1 MQIFG
6 ISRAARVQHDEISRA
21 QMATGRI
28 FQLTTWPT
36 SAASRE
42 GCFDPSC
49 FTSNVQ
55 MFVTQKYPSQKI
67 IQNPELNWNHPPLL
81 KSKLEQLQAH
91 LAQAVPSE
99 APQAPA
105 IYTAWIS
112 ESNQSSLMWTPWC
125 ERIRKQKL
133 CVCVC
138 VRVDV
143 QS

>member
-21 QMATGRI
+21 QMATGRK

-42 GCFDPSC
+42 GCFDPY
-49 FTSNVQ
+49 TSLQ
-55 MFVTQKYPSQKI
+55 MSKCLSPKKYPSQKI
-67 IQNPELNWNHPPLL
+67 TQNSELNWNHPPLL

-133 CVCVC
+133 CVCVLMFNH
-138 VRVDV
+138 D
-143 QS
+143 